1 MINHVDKSSI
11 FSSTVTSQH
20 PKVIIFPSTDNRDCF
35 KSAYVTT
42 AVYIGSVKA
51 ISNPGVLVSMALQTL
66 LTTLL
71 ILCHAIR

>member
-20 PKVIIFPSTDNRDCF
+20 SKVIIFPIMDNRDCF

-42 AVYIGSVKA
+42 TVYISSAKA
-51 ISNPGVLVSMALQTL
+51 VFNPGVLLSMALHTL